1 MLIVRIRLNPV
12 HNTPLKVGEKC
23 TKEKQQVIC
32 LIYDVAIIKSS
43 YDVLG
48 DDMLFTVKETVRAG
62 CIVSVYVC
70 QNHKIS

>member
-48 DDMLFTVKETVRAG
+48 DDA
-62 CIVSVYVC
+62 VYYEGDCKGWLHCKCVC
-70 QNHKIS
+70 MSKL